1 MPPVSTPDDV
11 ALPHTWRPYGVR
23 VAGGILGG
31 MLLALVVV
39 TWLALG
45 DDIRSRFSLFQRT
58 TLVGMG
64 LLGFVAWYA
73 LMRSRVSADDHG
85 VTVVNGYRSR
95 AYEWSQVVGV
105 NLRRGAP
112 WAGMD
117 LSDGTSISMLAIQGS
132 DGQRAI
138 RAVRQLR
145 RLVDEHSRT
154 DRDD

>member
-1 MPPVSTPDDV
+1 VSAPDEV
-11 ALPHTWRPYGVR
+11 ELPHTWRPFGAR
-23 VAGGILGG
+23 IAGGILGG
-31 MLLALVVV
+31 LLLLLVVFV
-39 TWLALG
+39 WLALS
-45 DDIRSRFSLFQRT
+45 DDIRSRFSIFQRT
-58 TLVGMG
+58 TLLGFG
-64 LLGFVAWYA
+64 LLGFLAFYA
-73 LMRSRVSADDHG
+73 LMRSRVSAAETG
-85 VTVVNGYRSR
+85 VTVVNGYRR
-95 AYEWSQVVGV
+95 RVFEWSQVVGV

>member
-1 MPPVSTPDDV
+1 MSAPEEV
-11 ALPHTWRPYGVR
+11 ALPHTWRPYGAR
-23 VAGGILGG
+23 IAGGILGG
-31 MLLALVVV
+31 LLLLLVVFV
-39 TWLALG
+39 WLALG

-58 TLVGMG
+58 TLLGLG
-64 LLGFVAWYA
+64 LLGFAAFYA
-73 LMRSRVSADDHG
+73 LMRSRVSVAEVG
-85 VTVVNGYRSR
+85 VTVVNGYRR
-95 AYEWSQVVGV
+95 RDFEWSQVVGV